1 MYNVYKLRNSV
12 KQEALARIEDSA
24 RTLADFEN
32 VVKVWDKIE
41 ESKDEYRA
49 EKELTFGQI
58 GETRGGSESEDDL
71 FSEEVRL
78 DSRIY
83 KSETV
88 FPPPL
93 RHRLWRQQMF
103 GNFHDTIFDCPYEID
118 ELVSNQAVS
127 EALKALNDNQKHV
140 LYFRIIREWTPQK
153 IADIR
158 EQTDRNIR
166 RVYDMAIE
174 NIRRNLRKKK

>member
-1 MYNVYKLRNSV
+1 MHNSV

-32 VVKVWDKIE
+32 VAKTWDKIE
-41 ESKDEYRA
+41 KYKDEYRE
-49 EKELTFGQI
+49 EKEWTFGEI
-58 GETRGGSESEDDL
+58 GETRGGTESEDSLSSDEL
-71 FSEEVRL
+71 RVDRVTYLSEN
-78 DSRIY
+78 
-83 KSETV
+83 V
-88 FPPPL
+88 FPPPI
-93 RHRLWRQQMF
+93 RHRLWRAQMS

-127 EALKALNDNQKHV
+127 QALKELNDNQKEV

-158 EQTDRNIR
+158 GQTDRNIR
-166 RVYDMAIE
+166 RIYDMAIE
-174 NIRRNLRKKK
+174 NLRRNLRKKQ